1 MPRRSDMPDD
11 PGQRDRRGTGGGSP
25 RARRGWRRGRTEYA
39 RAGFTLVELLAVI
52 LIIGILVAIVI
63 NVSNRAMRKA
73 AEQRTKTT
81 MRVIMSA
88 LEIYREEFGVY
99 PSFKVGNDYRAGNAK
114 LYSLFWRRSGPASA
128 SGRCPPMP
136 YLIRAATGISWTVSR
151 TCCGTTPRAVPDP
164 AVRIWSPPEP
174 TTVSKRKRT
183 TSGRTYERRNE
194 TSSLGRRAAWQCG
207 LHVG

>member
-11 PGQRDRRGTGGGSP
+11 PRQRDRRGTGGGSP
-25 RARRGWRRGRTEYA
+25 RTRRGWRRGRTEYA

-114 LYSLFWRRSGPASA
+114 LYSLFWGGGSWGSEERHKLAKKRARERLRTLPSDAVSDQGGNRYFVDGFQNVLWYHAKGGAGPGGAYLESPGADNSFEEEEDNLRSD
-128 SGRCPPMP
+128 
-136 YLIRAATGISWTVSR
+136 L
-151 TCCGTTPRAVPDP
+151 
-164 AVRIWSPPEP
+164 
-174 TTVSKRKRT
+174 
-183 TSGRTYERRNE
+183 
-194 TSSLGRRAAWQCG
+194 
-207 LHVG
+207 